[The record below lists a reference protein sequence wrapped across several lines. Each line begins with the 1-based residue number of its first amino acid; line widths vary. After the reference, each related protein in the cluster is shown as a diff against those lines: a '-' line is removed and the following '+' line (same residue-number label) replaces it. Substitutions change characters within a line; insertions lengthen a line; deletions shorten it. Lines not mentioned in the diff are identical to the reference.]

1 MARLRH
7 TLGMVA
13 TAAISS
19 LLLASCAGVNIPGSG
34 TSTDDVSAGPSDD
47 DCTPLIV
54 ATSSEKV
61 NLMEELG
68 KAFKE
73 SPEAE
78 ALGTC
83 ASVFPINISSGNGA
97 KVLISNP
104 STWPELDPE
113 WYPTIWS
120 PASSVWVDRVAAA
133 GNSNLVADPTYFT
146 HTPIVFGIP
155 ESMARALDYP
165 SKDISYADL
174 ESYIADEKGWAAL
187 GKPLWGSF
195 KIAKTNPN
203 TSTTGLS
210 VILTQAYSASK
221 KDKDLTVEDV
231 KAAEDFSRTFESGAI
246 HYGDTTGNV
255 LTTLYNATQGGT
267 EGSAYVSAVALEET
281 SLFWYNKGNPDSHTV
296 QPGEQL
302 TPPKEKLVA
311 VYPTE
316 GSMWSDN
323 PAVVLNSPWVT
334 AEQKTAGAAFMQF
347 LGTKAAQEILP
358 NYGFRP
364 LDETVDVSGSLN
376 ASVGIDPAKPAVTL
390 PKPEADVVSAAL
402 DQWTNIRKPSAV
414 LEVIDISGSMDD
426 QIGDGRTKLEGAIDG
441 AVSTLNNFRS
451 TDHIGVWAFTT
462 DIRSDLGEGIVPIY
476 EFGPLGGNKESIGS
490 SIKDLIYSN
499 RKGTP
504 LYDAISAAYDFML
517 EDAQAGRINAI
528 VLLSDG
534 SDTDSS
540 ISLESLLVK
549 LNQKSEGSNTSPV
562 RIFTIAYG
570 EGADRDVLNQI
581 SQATGGQMFD
591 ASDPKRIQDVI
602 QSVMNNF

>member
-323 PAVVLNSPWVT
+323 PAVVLSSPWVT